1 MLLHPQAERSGE
13 RESEAPSFW
22 LHSGSQGIG
31 GQSVTATVCLS
42 VSGRE
47 FFSVMLGQNKRLWW
61 YFIGYVAATAL
72 CTLVTVVCFH
82 VHLSLRPNEFF
93 FFKIG
98 SPYPGRVGRR
108 RFEESE
114 LPHKGR
120 LTCGWTFDACLE
132 EFVCKNSCYTDIAE
146 LR

>member
-13 RESEAPSFW
+13 RGSEAPSFW

-31 GQSVTATVCLS
+31 GQSVTATVCLF

-47 FFSVMLGQNKRLWW
+47 FFFPVMLGQNKRPWW
-61 YFIGYVAATAL
+61 YFIGYVAATVL
-72 CTLVTVVCFH
+72 RTLVTVVCFH
-82 VHLSLRPNEFF
+82 VHFDQMSSFL
-93 FFKIG
+93 FKIG
-98 SPYPGRVGRR
+98 SPQPYGG
-108 RFEESE
+108 ELEGEDSESE

-132 EFVCKNSCYTDIAE
+132 EFVC
-146 LR
+146 

>member
-13 RESEAPSFW
+13 RGSEAPSFW

-31 GQSVTATVCLS
+31 GQSVTATVCLF

-47 FFSVMLGQNKRLWW
+47 GFFSVMLCQNKHPWW
-61 YFIGYVAATAL
+61 YFIGYVAAAAL
-72 CTLVTVVCFH
+72 RTLVTVVCFH
-82 VHLSLRPNEFF
+82 VHLSRRPNEVVLGF
-93 FFKIG
+93 FFKE
-98 SPYPGRVGRR
+98 GRELEG
-108 RFEESE
+108 EDSESE

-120 LTCGWTFDACLE
+120 LTCGRTFDACLE